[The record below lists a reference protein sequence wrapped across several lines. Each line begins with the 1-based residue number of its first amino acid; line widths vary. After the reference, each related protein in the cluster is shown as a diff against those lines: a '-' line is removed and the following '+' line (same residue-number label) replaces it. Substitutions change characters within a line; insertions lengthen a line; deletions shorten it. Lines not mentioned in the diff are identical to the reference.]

1 MSDPCVVGDPEEP
14 KILEALGQTSLFP
27 VHATGYS
34 ASVKRAGVLRVVS
47 GRTPFVFSRVAHPP
61 GIVVTVCFTL
71 ARRATEGSL
80 LPVPRWRVGL
90 VSVGARFLLCTV
102 VTLVASTARGDE
114 ATARYYEQL
123 RQRQFFSLVEADC
136 LRRFEGQS
144 LGERDRGNVVLELSR
159 TYAAHAWQTFGAE
172 QDDLW
177 RRARQVVTEF
187 LEQFPR
193 YARREL
199 FDVQRALIDLGQA
212 EWSLA
217 QTELWPDDRELPQRG
232 SSAVE
237 AAIQRLTA
245 LDKSVGKDLR
255 QGSAAG
261 SPRTTG
267 EADKRLTLFERR
279 ALSQQIRLRLGTARL
294 VQAQLMAT
302 NAVDRAASLV
312 AVDEWLL
319 PLAAGPSG
327 DRLTWESQL
336 ALAEVI
342 RLRGDLDRAAKM
354 LATLDK
360 NLGTDAPKEVQERFV
375 IERIRWWLAKRQP
388 AEAATWMIEQ
398 RRGGLAMSSELSFWQ
413 VEIELDLWRLAT
425 VRGDAELAIELWTQ
439 AEAEVMRLEQG
450 EEGGGYWAARAKRA
464 WQLEREMKEYG
475 RELATLVRRARA
487 AFATE
492 TSDEARQLFDAA
504 IAAAKQANQPEL
516 LLQLTDTRASLLF
529 QAGKYD
535 EAAVAFGELASAPR
549 HERSA
554 ATHLLW
560 AISLGKSSE
569 QMSSDER
576 WLEFV
581 KVLQSLRERYPDE
594 PEAAEAAWL
603 LAQWA
608 ERQQHFRQALEW
620 YSAVPMKHVRRDEAW
635 AAVARCHERLIAK
648 LRIEGISI
656 IKAEEAALEQLIPAA
671 KAVTSCGTSA
681 GVTTGSSA
689 PEASAANTDNKRP
702 VASVDDDAEL
712 RSPPPLLKRAQ
723 AELLVRVARLLLER
737 QPAEYRSADQLL
749 AHVIANVREGE
760 WRKSAEQLRVVSLAG
775 QRRIDDAERLLDSLE
790 EAGPDELLTLLDGL
804 TSVAA
809 HCDAG
814 TQRLVAELQLRTS
827 NGLAA
832 SPASLTA
839 AQKLRLWRVR
849 AEAFAATGQPSKALS
864 IYQQLVEQSPRD
876 IKLLRTAA
884 ELCDIIDSSAATTR
898 AKSYWRRLESAL
910 KAGTPEWLDA
920 RWHLIRCCQ
929 KLGEQTE
936 ADKLLKVT
944 KLLYPDLGGP
954 VVKAKFNELE
964 SP

>member
-1 MSDPCVVGDPEEP
+1 MTFRCDIAES
-14 KILEALGQTSLFP
+14 
-27 VHATGYS
+27 YS
-34 ASVKRAGVLRVVS
+34 AGFARNQKWLAGGVSPPVAFASVDVPRTGGLTPPASQKICAPCPNSKRLQ
-47 GRTPFVFSRVAHPP
+47 SRVATSGRLACESQGRRCEPAV
-61 GIVVTVCFTL
+61 IVILTVAMFVTDAL
-71 ARRATEGSL
+71 RA
-80 LPVPRWRVGL
+80 
-90 VSVGARFLLCTV
+90 
-102 VTLVASTARGDE
+102 DE
-114 ATARYYEQL
+114 ATARFYEQL

-136 LRRFEGQS
+136 LRRLEGQS
-144 LGERDRGNVVLELSR
+144 LGERDRGEIVLELSR

-177 RRARQVVTEF
+177 RRARQVVSEF

-193 YARREL
+193 HARREL

-217 QTELWPDDRELPQRG
+217 QTELRPDDRELPQRG
-232 SSAVE
+232 SSAVD

-245 LDKSVGKDLR
+245 LEKSVGQDLR

-261 SPRTTG
+261 SPKTTG

-279 ALSQQIRLRLGTARL
+279 ALWQQIRLRLGTARL
-294 VQAQLMAT
+294 VQAQLQAA
-302 NAVDRAASLV
+302 NAADRAASLV
-312 AVDEWLL
+312 AADEWLL
-319 PLAAGPSG
+319 PLAVGPNG

-336 ALAEVI
+336 ALAEVT

-360 NLGTDAPKEVQERFV
+360 NLGTDAPKEVRERFV

-388 AEAATWMIEQ
+388 AEAAAWMIEQ

-413 VEIELDLWRLAT
+413 VQIELELCRFAT
-425 VRGDAELAIELWTQ
+425 VRGDAELANELWTQ
-439 AEAEVMRLEQG
+439 ADAEVVRLEQS
-450 EEGGGYWAARAKRA
+450 EGGYWAARAKRE

-487 AFATE
+487 AFVAGTP
-492 TSDEARQLFDAA
+492 DEALQLFDTA
-504 IAAAKQANQPEL
+504 IAAAKQANQREL
-516 LLQLTDTRASLLF
+516 LLQLADTRASLLF

-560 AISLGKSSE
+560 AISLGKSCE
-569 QMSSDER
+569 QISSDER

-594 PEAAEAAWL
+594 PEAVESAWL
-603 LAQWA
+603 LAQLA
-608 ERQQHFRQALEW
+608 ERQQQFRQALDW
-620 YSAVPMKHVRRDEAW
+620 YSAVPTKHVRRDEAW
-635 AAVARCHERLIAK
+635 AALARCHERLIAK
-648 LRIEGISI
+648 LRIEGKSMTE
-656 IKAEEAALEQLIPAA
+656 AEEAALEQLIPAA
-671 KAVTSCGTSA
+671 KAIVVEPAAGRSTEDDQTSA
-681 GVTTGSSA
+681 A
-689 PEASAANTDNKRP
+689 P
-702 VASVDDDAEL
+702 
-712 RSPPPLLKRAQ
+712 LKRVQ

-737 QPAEYRSADQLL
+737 QPAEYHLADQFL

-809 HCDAG
+809 HCDVG

-832 SPASLTA
+832 SPARLTA
-839 AQKLRLWRVR
+839 AQKLRLWRAR
-849 AEAFAATGQPSKALS
+849 AEAFAATGQPSKALAV
-864 IYQQLVEQSPRD
+864 YQQLVEQAPRD
-876 IKLLRTAA
+876 VKLLRTSA
-884 ELCDIIDSSAATTR
+884 ELCETIDSSAATTR

-910 KAGTPEWLDA
+910 KAGTPDWLDA
-920 RWHLIRCCQ
+920 RWHVIRCCQ

-954 VVKAKFNELE
+954 EMKARFEEFHFDERNRHGT
-964 SP
+964 SRP

>member
-1 MSDPCVVGDPEEP
+1 VGTR
-14 KILEALGQTSLFP
+14 LLL
-27 VHATGYS
+27 
-34 ASVKRAGVLRVVS
+34 ASVL
-47 GRTPFVFSRVAHPP
+47 
-61 GIVVTVCFTL
+61 
-71 ARRATEGSL
+71 
-80 LPVPRWRVGL
+80 L
-90 VSVGARFLLCTV
+90 VSATPLLR
-102 VTLVASTARGDE
+102 ADE
-114 ATARYYEQL
+114 ATAQFYEQL
-123 RQRQFFSLVEADC
+123 RQRQLFSLVEADC
-136 LRRFEGQS
+136 LRRLEGQS
-144 LGERDRGNVVLELSR
+144 LGERDRGEIVLELSR

-193 YARREL
+193 HARREL
-199 FDVQRALIDLGQA
+199 FDVQRALIDFGQA

-217 QTELWPDDRELPQRG
+217 QTELRPDDRELPQRG
-232 SSAVE
+232 SAAVD

-245 LDKSVGKDLR
+245 LEKSIGQDLR
-255 QGSAAG
+255 QGTAAG
-261 SPRTTG
+261 SPMTTG
-267 EADKRLTLFERR
+267 AADKRLTQFERR

-294 VQAQLMAT
+294 VQAQLQAT
-302 NAVDRAASLV
+302 NAADRAASLV
-312 AVDEWLL
+312 AADEWLL

-327 DRLTWESQL
+327 DRLTWDSQL
-336 ALAEVI
+336 ALAEVT

-360 NLGTDAPKEVQERFV
+360 SLGTDAPKEVRERFV
-375 IERIRWWLAKRQP
+375 SERICWWLAKGQP
-388 AEAATWMIEQ
+388 AEATAWLIEQ
-398 RRGGLAMSSELSFWQ
+398 RRGGLTMSSELSYWQ
-413 VEIELDLWRLAT
+413 IKIEIELWRLAT
-425 VRGDAELAIELWTQ
+425 ARGDAALANELWSQAQ
-439 AEAEVMRLEQG
+439 AEVVRLEQS
-450 EEGGGYWAARAKRA
+450 EGGYWAARAKRA
-464 WQLEREMKEYG
+464 WQLEREMKAYG

-487 AFATE
+487 AFAAGMA
-492 TSDEARQLFDAA
+492 DEALQLFDAA
-504 IAAAKQANQPEL
+504 IAAATQANQREL
-516 LLQLTDTRASLLF
+516 LRQLADTRASLLF

-581 KVLQSLRERYPDE
+581 KVLRSLRERYPDE
-594 PEAAEAAWL
+594 PEAVEAAWL

-608 ERQQHFRQALEW
+608 ERQQRFRQALEW
-620 YSAVPMKHVRRDEAW
+620 YSAVPTKHVRRDEAW
-635 AAVARCHERLIAK
+635 AALARCHERFIAK
-648 LRIEGISI
+648 LRTEGKSI
-656 IKAEEAALEQLIPAA
+656 IEAEEAALEQLIPAA
-671 KAVTSCGTSA
+671 KAVASSVASA
-681 GVTTGSSA
+681 GAAGGSSA
-689 PEASAANTDNKRP
+689 RESSAANTGSKLP
-702 VASVDDDAEL
+702 VASIDDDAEL
-712 RSPPPLLKRAQ
+712 RLSLPPLKRAQ

-737 QPAEYRSADQLL
+737 QPAEYRLADQLL

-839 AQKLRLWRVR
+839 AQKLRLWRAR
-849 AEAFAATGQPSKALS
+849 AEAFAATGQPSKALAV
-864 IYQQLVEQSPRD
+864 YQQLVEQSPRD
-876 IKLLRTAA
+876 VKLLRTAA

-910 KAGTPEWLDA
+910 KAGTLDWLEA
-920 RWHLIRCCQ
+920 RWHVIRCCQ

-954 VVKAKFNELE
+954 TLKMRFEELE
-964 SP
+964 